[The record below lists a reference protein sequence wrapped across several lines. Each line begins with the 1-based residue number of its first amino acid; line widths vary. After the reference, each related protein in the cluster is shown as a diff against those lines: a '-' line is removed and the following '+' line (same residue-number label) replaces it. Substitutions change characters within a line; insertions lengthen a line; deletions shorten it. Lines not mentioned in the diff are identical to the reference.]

1 MVLFVSVVG
10 FVCSFLVIVPH
21 GSSYSFTNSVVTQRT
36 YPGAENESHFYKSS
50 SSTSLLPPHFLI
62 LPNPGDEN
70 KK

>member
-21 GSSYSFTNSVVTQRT
+21 GSSYSFTNSVVTQGT
-36 YPGAENESHFYKSS
+36 YPGAENKSHFYKSS

-62 LPNPGDEN
+62 LSNPGDEN